1 MRRTAA
7 LCAIVMAALAQN
19 AFAGAEA
26 RLTGKVT
33 DAATKAAIAGAKIH
47 LSAMDSHKFESDY
60 TSAADGSYK
69 IFVLDGTIR
78 YKVTVTAPGHT
89 PYEEVVKMKIGD
101 TMAKDFWLGTPA
113 AAAGTAA
120 PAQAAAPKADPSL
133 AAYND
138 GAKLYN
144 ESKFAEAA
152 AKFQEAVTGKPELI
166 AGWEA
171 LARSEMKLKAY
182 PKAIEAA
189 NKALE
194 LAPDETD
201 MNGILADAYAASGDK
216 AKAEENRKKLP
227 VDAATSFNQAAALL
241 NAGKDAEAE
250 PLLKA
255 AIAADEKLAP
265 AYFELG
271 MVDLRAGRMPEA
283 KKNLEKYLQLEPT
296 GKNAATAKETLAY
309 LK

>member
-1 MRRTAA
+1 MRKTAA

-26 RLTGKVT
+26 RVTGKVT
-33 DAATKAAIAGAKIH
+33 DAATKAPIAGAKIH

-60 TSAADGSYK
+60 TSAADGSFK

-78 YKVTVTAPGHT
+78 YKFTVTAAGHN
-89 PYEEVVKMKIGD
+89 PYEEVVKLKIGD
-101 TMAKDFWLGTPA
+101 TMEKNFWLGA
-113 AAAGTAA
+113 ASAGTAA
-120 PAQAAAPKADPSL
+120 APGQAAAPKADPSL

-138 GAKLYN
+138 GARLYN
-144 ESKFAEAA
+144 ESKYAEAA

-171 LARSEMKLKAY
+171 LARSQMKLKAY

-201 MNGILADAYAASGDK
+201 MNGILADAYAATGDK

-255 AIAADEKLAP
+255 AIAADDKLAP

-283 KKNLEKYLQLEPT
+283 KKNLEKYLALEPN